1 MFSISEVDAQRKCQS
16 SDYVLGITDHFMIN
30 STYFIVTKYEAG
42 SDLSHYTKAEG
53 LDSLSEART
62 LYIFN
67 QMALGLKDIHK
78 KGIVHRDI
86 KHKNILLSS

>member
-42 SDLSHYTKAEG
+42 SDLSHYTKTEG
-53 LDSLSEART
+53 LKLDQIEDFEPIGSKFCRGHWL
-62 LYIFN
+62 F
-67 QMALGLKDIHK
+67 
-78 KGIVHRDI
+78 
-86 KHKNILLSS
+86 